1 MKIIIERASKL
12 DTEAGT
18 AITNQ
23 TVAEP
28 ILFYFRK
35 HKPTKQQSFM
45 NLTVLRTSFK
55 KTQILDH
62 LVMKLSIFRLDRIEQ
77 KEGINEEGK
86 IIDQRDIKSAVIF
99 KIILG
104 DVKDIR
110 KINFHNFG
118 LIILS
123 EDADL

>member
-1 MKIIIERASKL
+1 
-12 DTEAGT
+12 
-18 AITNQ
+18 
-23 TVAEP
+23 
-28 ILFYFRK
+28 
-35 HKPTKQQSFM
+35 M

-62 LVMKLSIFRLDRIEQ
+62 LVMKLSIFRLARIEQ

-123 EDADL
+123 EDADLCRMYTRPGSFHPACGW